1 MFIGNLNKDQQGVL
15 LAIAQKL
22 INVDG
27 QVSAEEIA
35 ILDQIKLQCDTDVEA
50 LSYTEESMIALF
62 PDRRSKV
69 SLLVEILGVAYSDT
83 EYCKQEQDFLTRLAS
98 NLSIN
103 DEELQKL
110 TDWVTRQLNLV
121 QEVALLMEE

>member
-27 QVSAEEIA
+27 QVSVEEVA
-35 ILDQIKLQCDTDVEA
+35 ILEQIKLQCDNDVEA
-50 LSYTEESMIALF
+50 ISYTEESMITLF

-69 SLLVEILGVAYSDT
+69 SLLLEILGVAYSDT
-83 EYCKQEQDFLTRLAS
+83 EYCNKEQDFLTSLAS

-103 DEELQKL
+103 DKELQKL
-110 TDWVTRQLNLV
+110 TNWVTRQLNLV

>member
-27 QVSAEEIA
+27 QVSVEEVA
-35 ILDQIKLQCDTDVEA
+35 ILEQIKLQCDTDVEA
-50 LSYTEESMIALF
+50 LSYTEESMITLF

-103 DEELQKL
+103 DDELQKL

>member
-62 PDRRSKV
+62 SDRRSKV

>member
-27 QVSAEEIA
+27 QVSAEEVA

-62 PDRRSKV
+62 SDRRSKV

>member
-27 QVSAEEIA
+27 QVSVEEVA
-35 ILDQIKLQCDTDVEA
+35 ILEQIKLQCDNDVEA
-50 LSYTEESMIALF
+50 ISYTEELMITLF

-69 SLLVEILGVAYSDT
+69 SLLLEILGVAYSDT
-83 EYCKQEQDFLTRLAS
+83 EYCNKEQNFLTSLAS

-110 TDWVTRQLNLV
+110 TNWVTRQLNLV
-121 QEVALLMEE
+121 QEVAVLMEE